1 MNRTGKVLGSIFII
15 LGVLFLLKNL
25 NIIGPFWSY
34 INIGYIMS
42 IVFKFWPVL
51 FLFIPGI
58 LFHLGFFSGRKRDPG
73 VLVPGGIL
81 LILGA
86 AFQINMLFG
95 GWDIMW
101 PVYILSVA
109 FGLFE
114 LYAFGTRDRGL
125 LIPISILTGLSVL
138 FFISFSANRL
148 LSFNTKPFIVPV
160 ALIGIGLLV
169 LFGGKRGNNRKEF

>member
-15 LGVLFLLKNL
+15 LGVLFLLKNFD
-25 NIIGPFWSY
+25 IIGPFWSY
-34 INIGYIMS
+34 FNIGFIIS
-42 IVFKFWPVL
+42 RFWPAIF
-51 FLFIPGI
+51 FLLPGL
-58 LFHLGFFSGRKRDPG
+58 LFHLGYFSGKRRDPG

-81 LILGA
+81 LVLGA

-101 PVYILSVA
+101 PVYIFSVA

-125 LIPISILTGLSVL
+125 LIPIGILGGLSVL

-160 ALIGIGLLV
+160 VLIAVGLLV
-169 LFGGKRGNNRKEF
+169 LFGGKGSSHKQKF

>member
-1 MNRTGKVLGSIFII
+1 VNRTGKVLGSIFII

-25 NIIGPFWSY
+25 DIIEPFWSY
-34 INIGYIMS
+34 FDIGTL
-42 IVFKFWPVL
+42 VARFWPSL
-51 FLFIPGI
+51 FLLLPGL
-58 LFHLGFFSGRKRDPG
+58 LFHINFFSGKRRDPG

-81 LILGA
+81 LVLGI

-101 PVYILSVA
+101 PLYIFSVA

-114 LYAFGTRDRGL
+114 LYTFGTRDKGL
-125 LIPISILTGLSVL
+125 LIPIGILGGLSVI
-138 FFISFSANRL
+138 FFISFSASKF
-148 LSFNTKPFIVPV
+148 LSFNTKPFIVPA

-169 LFGGKRGNNRKEF
+169 LFGGKGKSGK